1 MFVSEIGVA
10 FDVFFHIKFL
20 IFDDIKDFCLRVI
33 NLSEKIGVESELIH
47 REISQLWLQ
56 YTIFVQMV
64 NVCATSTFGTHSWH
78 LTAFS
83 IVDT

>member
-1 MFVSEIGVA
+1 MFVSEIRVA

-47 REISQLWLQ
+47 QKISQL
-56 YTIFVQMV
+56 
-64 NVCATSTFGTHSWH
+64 
-78 LTAFS
+78 
-83 IVDT
+83 

>member
-47 REISQLWLQ
+47 QKISQL
-56 YTIFVQMV
+56 
-64 NVCATSTFGTHSWH
+64 
-78 LTAFS
+78 
-83 IVDT
+83 